1 VKLAAIVLFG
11 WAAWLGTL
19 AAMLWIWSAHGVL
32 EPALLTG
39 GAVAIAAAGAYVAS
53 RARPAG
59 PERRI
64 ADSSVAAVVLA
75 VGAALA
81 AFGLTAGLW
90 LILIGAEV
98 AAFGLAGLV
107 RELRAERR
115 GEGRR

>member
-1 VKLAAIVLFG
+1 
-11 WAAWLGTL
+11 
-19 AAMLWIWSAHGVL
+19 M
-32 EPALLTG
+32 
-39 GAVAIAAAGAYVAS
+39 
-53 RARPAG
+53 
-59 PERRI
+59 
-64 ADSSVAAVVLA
+64 VLA

-115 GEGRR
+115 GKGRR